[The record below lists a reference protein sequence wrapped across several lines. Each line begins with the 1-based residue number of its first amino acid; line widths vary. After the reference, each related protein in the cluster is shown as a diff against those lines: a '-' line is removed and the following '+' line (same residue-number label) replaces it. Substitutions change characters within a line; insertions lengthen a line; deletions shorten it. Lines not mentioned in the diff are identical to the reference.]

1 MESVDNIRVNE
12 EKALQATEEIAE
24 MTEKTG
30 EKVTDSDTTI
40 THKLSKPFEWEGKT
54 YKELKLDFENLIGQ
68 DMIDIEDEMAA
79 VGQYAL
85 SPEIS
90 TSYLSKLAAK
100 AAGVG
105 SDLIEHLPIRDFGRV
120 KNLSRDFLIR
130 TGLAN

>member
-30 EKVTDSDTTI
+30 EKVTDSGTTI
-40 THKLSKPFEWEGKT
+40 THNLSKPFEWEGKT
-54 YKELKLDFENLIGQ
+54 YTELKFDFDSLIGQ

-105 SDLIEHLPIRDFGRV
+105 SDLIEHLPIRDFGKV
-120 KNLSRDFLIR
+120 KNLSRNFLIK